1 MTSDR
6 DEQMDID
13 AIVGLLDR
21 MTAEGDSRIKVNV
34 VQNAQPGSVDREYH
48 HGRCDVK
55 SPWAMGTAFDVL
67 E

>member
-1 MTSDR
+1 MAEKDAQT
-6 DEQMDID
+6 DID

-21 MTAEGDSRIKVNV
+21 MTTGGDSRILVNV
-34 VQNAQPGSVDREYH
+34 VQDAQPGSVEREYH

-55 SPWAMGTAFDVL
+55 SPWALGKAFDVL